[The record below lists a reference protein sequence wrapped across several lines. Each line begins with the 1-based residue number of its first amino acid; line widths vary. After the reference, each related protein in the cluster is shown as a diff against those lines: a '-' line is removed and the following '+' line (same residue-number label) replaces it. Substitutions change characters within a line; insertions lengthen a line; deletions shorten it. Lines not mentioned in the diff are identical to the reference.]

1 MTVKN
6 FIGANAVLYFYI
18 ALGGAQ
24 AATASDASGPK
35 LPQLDIETYASQIFW
50 LIVTFI
56 VLYFLVAKI
65 AMPRIAEVLEG
76 RQERIED
83 DLDKAETLK
92 KEAYLVKVEYEKA
105 LSSAREEAH
114 DATRRAQ
121 DEIAKHSAEVE
132 ALANQKVANMLKD
145 AEDRIDAA
153 RTVHAVL
160 RCADLTAP
168 KVARDDVRLRLDK
181 QRARIEALRAAEIH
195 AQISRLLGI
204 LDVDLKQRLYVVGR
218 KRDGYGKHVLV
229 ALRGQSLDDI
239 ASLGSHPGQWPDLAL
254 PSHDVAVRAKPF
266 LLEALHAGAGRRR
279 NFGHVLVAAV
289 YHFHRK

>member
-6 FIGANAVLYFYI
+6 FIGANAILYFYI

-24 AATASDASGPK
+24 VATASDASGPK

-92 KEAYLVKVEYEKA
+92 KEAYLVRVEYEKA

-114 DATRRAQ
+114 EATRRAQ
-121 DEIAKHSAEVE
+121 EEIAKHGAEVE

-153 RTVHAVL
+153 RTEVSSNKETVTDTL
-160 RCADLTAP
+160 EQN
-168 KVARDDVRLRLDK
+168 VARDIIGDTVKKLVGIDVSAEDVN
-181 QRARIEALRAAEIH
+181 EA
-195 AQISRLLGI
+195 ISLT
-204 LDVDLKQRLYVVGR
+204 LKGR
-218 KRDGYGKHVLV
+218 
-229 ALRGQSLDDI
+229 
-239 ASLGSHPGQWPDLAL
+239 
-254 PSHDVAVRAKPF
+254 
-266 LLEALHAGAGRRR
+266 GR
-279 NFGHVLVAAV
+279 
-289 YHFHRK
+289 

>member
-6 FIGANAVLYFYI
+6 FIGANAILYFYI

-24 AATASDASGPK
+24 VATASDASGPK

-50 LIVTFI
+50 LIVSFI

-114 DATRRAQ
+114 EATRRTQ
-121 DEIAKHSAEVE
+121 EEIAKHGAEVE
-132 ALANQKVANMLKD
+132 ALANQKVVNMLKD
-145 AEDRIDAA
+145 AEDRIEAA
-153 RTVHAVL
+153 RTEVSSDKETVVDTL
-160 RCADLTAP
+160 EQN
-168 KVARDDVRLRLDK
+168 VARDIIGDTVKKMVGIDVSPD
-181 QRARIEALRAAEIH
+181 
-195 AQISRLLGI
+195 
-204 LDVDLKQRLYVVGR
+204 DVNTAINLTLKGR
-218 KRDGYGKHVLV
+218 TR
-229 ALRGQSLDDI
+229 
-239 ASLGSHPGQWPDLAL
+239 
-254 PSHDVAVRAKPF
+254 
-266 LLEALHAGAGRRR
+266 
-279 NFGHVLVAAV
+279 
-289 YHFHRK
+289 

>member
-6 FIGANAVLYFYI
+6 FIGANAILYFYI

-24 AATASDASGPK
+24 VATASDASGPK
-35 LPQLDIETYASQIFW
+35 LPQLDVETYASQIFW

-92 KEAYLVKVEYEKA
+92 KEAYLVRVEYEKA

-114 DATRRAQ
+114 EATRRAQ
-121 DEIAKHSAEVE
+121 EEIAKHGAEVE

-145 AEDRIDAA
+145 AENRIEAA
-153 RTVHAVL
+153 RTEASSEKETVTDTL
-160 RCADLTAP
+160 EQN
-168 KVARDDVRLRLDK
+168 VARDIIGDTVKKMVGIDVSPEDVN
-181 QRARIEALRAAEIH
+181 EA
-195 AQISRLLGI
+195 ISLT
-204 LDVDLKQRLYVVGR
+204 LKGR
-218 KRDGYGKHVLV
+218 
-229 ALRGQSLDDI
+229 
-239 ASLGSHPGQWPDLAL
+239 
-254 PSHDVAVRAKPF
+254 VR
-266 LLEALHAGAGRRR
+266 
-279 NFGHVLVAAV
+279 
-289 YHFHRK
+289 

>member
-6 FIGANAVLYFYI
+6 FIGANALAYFYI

-114 DATRRAQ
+114 EATRRAQ

-132 ALANQKVANMLKD
+132 ALANQKVA
-145 AEDRIDAA
+145 
-153 RTVHAVL
+153 
-160 RCADLTAP
+160 
-168 KVARDDVRLRLDK
+168 
-181 QRARIEALRAAEIH
+181 
-195 AQISRLLGI
+195 
-204 LDVDLKQRLYVVGR
+204 
-218 KRDGYGKHVLV
+218 
-229 ALRGQSLDDI
+229 
-239 ASLGSHPGQWPDLAL
+239 
-254 PSHDVAVRAKPF
+254 
-266 LLEALHAGAGRRR
+266 
-279 NFGHVLVAAV
+279 
-289 YHFHRK
+289 

>member
-6 FIGANAVLYFYI
+6 FIGANAILYFYI

-24 AATASDASGPK
+24 VATASDASGPK

-92 KEAYLVKVEYEKA
+92 KEAYLVRVEYEKA

-114 DATRRAQ
+114 EATRRAQ
-121 DEIAKHSAEVE
+121 EEIAKHGAEVE
-132 ALANQKVANMLKD
+132 ALANQKVVNMLKD
-145 AEDRIDAA
+145 ADDRIEAA
-153 RTVHAVL
+153 RNEASSDKEIV
-160 RCADLTAP
+160 ADTLEQN
-168 KVARDDVRLRLDK
+168 VARDIIGDTVKKMVGIDVSTNDVNEAISLTLK
-181 QRARIEALRAAEIH
+181 GRAR
-195 AQISRLLGI
+195 
-204 LDVDLKQRLYVVGR
+204 
-218 KRDGYGKHVLV
+218 
-229 ALRGQSLDDI
+229 
-239 ASLGSHPGQWPDLAL
+239 
-254 PSHDVAVRAKPF
+254 
-266 LLEALHAGAGRRR
+266 
-279 NFGHVLVAAV
+279 
-289 YHFHRK
+289 

>member
-6 FIGANAVLYFYI
+6 FIGANAILYFYI

-24 AATASDASGPK
+24 VATASDASGPK

-92 KEAYLVKVEYEKA
+92 KEAYLVRVEYEKA

-114 DATRRAQ
+114 EATRRAQ
-121 DEIAKHSAEVE
+121 EEIAKHGAEVE

-153 RTVHAVL
+153 RTEVSSKKETVTDTL
-160 RCADLTAP
+160 EQN
-168 KVARDDVRLRLDK
+168 VARDIIGDTVKKLVGIDVSPEDVND
-181 QRARIEALRAAEIH
+181 A
-195 AQISRLLGI
+195 ISLT
-204 LDVDLKQRLYVVGR
+204 LKGR
-218 KRDGYGKHVLV
+218 
-229 ALRGQSLDDI
+229 
-239 ASLGSHPGQWPDLAL
+239 
-254 PSHDVAVRAKPF
+254 VR
-266 LLEALHAGAGRRR
+266 
-279 NFGHVLVAAV
+279 
-289 YHFHRK
+289 

>member
-24 AATASDASGPK
+24 FATASDASGPK
-35 LPQLDIETYASQIFW
+35 LPQLDVETYASQVFW
-50 LIVTFI
+50 LIITFI

-92 KEAYLVKVEYEKA
+92 KEAYLVRVEYEKA

-114 DATRRAQ
+114 EATRRAQ
-121 DEIAKHSAEVE
+121 EEIAKHGAEVE

-145 AEDRIDAA
+145 AEDRIEAA
-153 RTVHAVL
+153 RTEASSEKETVTDTL
-160 RCADLTAP
+160 EQN
-168 KVARDDVRLRLDK
+168 VARDIIGDTVKKLVGIDVSSEDVNK
-181 QRARIEALRAAEIH
+181 A
-195 AQISRLLGI
+195 ISLT
-204 LDVDLKQRLYVVGR
+204 LKGR
-218 KRDGYGKHVLV
+218 SR
-229 ALRGQSLDDI
+229 
-239 ASLGSHPGQWPDLAL
+239 
-254 PSHDVAVRAKPF
+254 
-266 LLEALHAGAGRRR
+266 
-279 NFGHVLVAAV
+279 
-289 YHFHRK
+289 

>member
-6 FIGANAVLYFYI
+6 FIGANAILYFYI

-24 AATASDASGPK
+24 VATASDASGPK
-35 LPQLDIETYASQIFW
+35 LPQLDIETYASKIFW
-50 LIVTFI
+50 LIVTFL

-92 KEAYLVKVEYEKA
+92 KEAYLVRVEYEKA

-114 DATRRAQ
+114 EATRRAQ
-121 DEIAKHSAEVE
+121 EEIAKHGAEVE

-153 RTVHAVL
+153 RTEASSKKETVTDTL
-160 RCADLTAP
+160 EQN
-168 KVARDDVRLRLDK
+168 VARDIIGDTIKKLVGIDVSAEDVN
-181 QRARIEALRAAEIH
+181 EA
-195 AQISRLLGI
+195 ISLT
-204 LDVDLKQRLYVVGR
+204 LKGR
-218 KRDGYGKHVLV
+218 
-229 ALRGQSLDDI
+229 
-239 ASLGSHPGQWPDLAL
+239 
-254 PSHDVAVRAKPF
+254 
-266 LLEALHAGAGRRR
+266 GR
-279 NFGHVLVAAV
+279 
-289 YHFHRK
+289 

>member
-6 FIGANAVLYFYI
+6 FIGANAILYFYI

-24 AATASDASGPK
+24 VATASDASGPK

-92 KEAYLVKVEYEKA
+92 KEAYLVRVEYEKA

-114 DATRRAQ
+114 EATRRAQ
-121 DEIAKHSAEVE
+121 EEIAKHGAEVE

-145 AEDRIDAA
+145 AEDRIGAA
-153 RTVHAVL
+153 RTEASSKKETA
-160 RCADLTAP
+160 ADTLEQN
-168 KVARDDVRLRLDK
+168 VARDIIGDTVKKLVGIDVSAEDVN
-181 QRARIEALRAAEIH
+181 EA
-195 AQISRLLGI
+195 ISLT
-204 LDVDLKQRLYVVGR
+204 LKGR
-218 KRDGYGKHVLV
+218 
-229 ALRGQSLDDI
+229 
-239 ASLGSHPGQWPDLAL
+239 
-254 PSHDVAVRAKPF
+254 
-266 LLEALHAGAGRRR
+266 GR
-279 NFGHVLVAAV
+279 
-289 YHFHRK
+289 

>member
-6 FIGANAVLYFYI
+6 FIGANALAYFYI

-114 DATRRAQ
+114 EATRRAQ

-132 ALANQKVANMLKD
+132 AFANQKVANMLKD
-145 AEDRIDAA
+145 AEDRIEAT
-153 RTVHAVL
+153 RTVTDTL
-160 RCADLTAP
+160 EQN
-168 KVARDDVRLRLDK
+168 VARDIIGDTVKKLVGIDVSPEDVN
-181 QRARIEALRAAEIH
+181 EA
-195 AQISRLLGI
+195 ISLT
-204 LDVDLKQRLYVVGR
+204 LKGR
-218 KRDGYGKHVLV
+218 
-229 ALRGQSLDDI
+229 
-239 ASLGSHPGQWPDLAL
+239 
-254 PSHDVAVRAKPF
+254 VR
-266 LLEALHAGAGRRR
+266 
-279 NFGHVLVAAV
+279 
-289 YHFHRK
+289 

>member
-6 FIGANAVLYFYI
+6 FIGANAILYFYI

-24 AATASDASGPK
+24 VATASDASGPK

-92 KEAYLVKVEYEKA
+92 KEAYLVRVEYEKA

-114 DATRRAQ
+114 EATRRAQ
-121 DEIAKHSAEVE
+121 EEIAKHGAEVE

-153 RTVHAVL
+153 RTEVSSTKETVTDTL
-160 RCADLTAP
+160 EQN
-168 KVARDDVRLRLDK
+168 VARDIIGDTVKKLVGIDVSAEDVN
-181 QRARIEALRAAEIH
+181 EA
-195 AQISRLLGI
+195 ISLT
-204 LDVDLKQRLYVVGR
+204 LKGR
-218 KRDGYGKHVLV
+218 
-229 ALRGQSLDDI
+229 
-239 ASLGSHPGQWPDLAL
+239 
-254 PSHDVAVRAKPF
+254 
-266 LLEALHAGAGRRR
+266 GR
-279 NFGHVLVAAV
+279 
-289 YHFHRK
+289 

>member
-24 AATASDASGPK
+24 VATASDASGPK
-35 LPQLDIETYASQIFW
+35 LPQLDVETYASQIFW

-92 KEAYLVKVEYEKA
+92 KEAYLVRVEYEKA

-114 DATRRAQ
+114 EATRRAQ

-145 AEDRIDAA
+145 AEDRIEAA
-153 RTVHAVL
+153 RTEASSEKETVTDTL
-160 RCADLTAP
+160 EQN
-168 KVARDDVRLRLDK
+168 VARDIIGDTVKKLVGINVSPEDVN
-181 QRARIEALRAAEIH
+181 EA
-195 AQISRLLGI
+195 ISLT
-204 LDVDLKQRLYVVGR
+204 LKGR
-218 KRDGYGKHVLV
+218 
-229 ALRGQSLDDI
+229 
-239 ASLGSHPGQWPDLAL
+239 
-254 PSHDVAVRAKPF
+254 VR
-266 LLEALHAGAGRRR
+266 
-279 NFGHVLVAAV
+279 
-289 YHFHRK
+289 

>member
-24 AATASDASGPK
+24 AAIASDASGPK

-114 DATRRAQ
+114 EATRRAQ

-145 AEDRIDAA
+145 AEHRIEAA
-153 RTVHAVL
+153 RTEASSEKETVTDTL
-160 RCADLTAP
+160 EQN
-168 KVARDDVRLRLDK
+168 VARDIIGDTVKKLVGINVSPEDVN
-181 QRARIEALRAAEIH
+181 EA
-195 AQISRLLGI
+195 ISLT
-204 LDVDLKQRLYVVGR
+204 LKGR
-218 KRDGYGKHVLV
+218 
-229 ALRGQSLDDI
+229 
-239 ASLGSHPGQWPDLAL
+239 
-254 PSHDVAVRAKPF
+254 VR
-266 LLEALHAGAGRRR
+266 
-279 NFGHVLVAAV
+279 
-289 YHFHRK
+289 

>member
-114 DATRRAQ
+114 EATRRAQ

-132 ALANQKVANMLKD
+132 ALATDNTELEADILVPANK
-145 AEDRIDAA
+145 
-153 RTVHAVL
+153 
-160 RCADLTAP
+160 
-168 KVARDDVRLRLDK
+168 
-181 QRARIEALRAAEIH
+181 
-195 AQISRLLGI
+195 S
-204 LDVDLKQRLYVVGR
+204 
-218 KRDGYGKHVLV
+218 
-229 ALRGQSLDDI
+229 
-239 ASLGSHPGQWPDLAL
+239 ASLLTLVIRIVP
-254 PSHDVAVRAKPF
+254 PSLCKKPSPFATAVVPLEVPPSIKLISAAVAVMQ
-266 LLEALHAGAGRRR
+266 EACWS
-279 NFGHVLVAAV
+279 
-289 YHFHRK
+289 

>member
-132 ALANQKVANMLKD
+132 ALANQKVATMLKD
-145 AEDRIDAA
+145 AEDRIEAA
-153 RTVHAVL
+153 RTEASSEKETVTDTL
-160 RCADLTAP
+160 EQN
-168 KVARDDVRLRLDK
+168 VARDIIGDTVKKLVGINVSPEDVN
-181 QRARIEALRAAEIH
+181 EA
-195 AQISRLLGI
+195 ISLT
-204 LDVDLKQRLYVVGR
+204 LKGR
-218 KRDGYGKHVLV
+218 
-229 ALRGQSLDDI
+229 
-239 ASLGSHPGQWPDLAL
+239 
-254 PSHDVAVRAKPF
+254 VR
-266 LLEALHAGAGRRR
+266 
-279 NFGHVLVAAV
+279 
-289 YHFHRK
+289 

>member
-18 ALGGAQ
+18 TLGGAQ
-24 AATASDASGPK
+24 VATASDASGPK
-35 LPQLDIETYASQIFW
+35 LPQLDVETYASQIFW

-92 KEAYLVKVEYEKA
+92 KEAYLVRVEYEKA

-114 DATRRAQ
+114 EATRRAQ
-121 DEIAKHSAEVE
+121 EEIAKHGAEVE

-145 AEDRIDAA
+145 AENRIEAA
-153 RTVHAVL
+153 RTEASSEKETVTDTL
-160 RCADLTAP
+160 EQN
-168 KVARDDVRLRLDK
+168 VARDIIGDTVKKMVGIDVSPEDVN
-181 QRARIEALRAAEIH
+181 EA
-195 AQISRLLGI
+195 ISLT
-204 LDVDLKQRLYVVGR
+204 LKGR
-218 KRDGYGKHVLV
+218 
-229 ALRGQSLDDI
+229 
-239 ASLGSHPGQWPDLAL
+239 
-254 PSHDVAVRAKPF
+254 VR
-266 LLEALHAGAGRRR
+266 
-279 NFGHVLVAAV
+279 
-289 YHFHRK
+289 

>member
-18 ALGGAQ
+18 ALGGARV
-24 AATASDASGPK
+24 ATASDASGPK

-92 KEAYLVKVEYEKA
+92 KEAYLVKIEYEKA

-114 DATRRAQ
+114 EATRRAQ
-121 DEIAKHSAEVE
+121 DEIAKHGAEVE

-145 AEDRIDAA
+145 AEDRIETA
-153 RTVHAVL
+153 RTEASAEKGTVKDTL
-160 RCADLTAP
+160 EQN
-168 KVARDDVRLRLDK
+168 VARDIIGDTVKKLVGIDVSPEDVN
-181 QRARIEALRAAEIH
+181 EA
-195 AQISRLLGI
+195 ISLT
-204 LDVDLKQRLYVVGR
+204 LKGR
-218 KRDGYGKHVLV
+218 
-229 ALRGQSLDDI
+229 
-239 ASLGSHPGQWPDLAL
+239 
-254 PSHDVAVRAKPF
+254 VR
-266 LLEALHAGAGRRR
+266 
-279 NFGHVLVAAV
+279 
-289 YHFHRK
+289 

>member
-1 MTVKN
+1 MTFKN

-24 AATASDASGPK
+24 VATASDASGPK

-114 DATRRAQ
+114 EATRRAQ

-132 ALANQKVANMLKD
+132 ALANQKVATMLKD
-145 AEDRIDAA
+145 AEDRIEAA
-153 RTVHAVL
+153 RTEASSEKETVTDTL
-160 RCADLTAP
+160 EQN
-168 KVARDDVRLRLDK
+168 VARDIIGDTVKKLVGINVSPEDVN
-181 QRARIEALRAAEIH
+181 EA
-195 AQISRLLGI
+195 ISLT
-204 LDVDLKQRLYVVGR
+204 LKGR
-218 KRDGYGKHVLV
+218 
-229 ALRGQSLDDI
+229 
-239 ASLGSHPGQWPDLAL
+239 
-254 PSHDVAVRAKPF
+254 VR
-266 LLEALHAGAGRRR
+266 
-279 NFGHVLVAAV
+279 
-289 YHFHRK
+289 

>member
-6 FIGANAVLYFYI
+6 FIGANAILYFYI

-24 AATASDASGPK
+24 VATASDASGPK

-92 KEAYLVKVEYEKA
+92 KEAYLVRVEYEKA

-114 DATRRAQ
+114 EATRRAQ
-121 DEIAKHSAEVE
+121 EEIAKHGAEVE

-153 RTVHAVL
+153 RTEASSKIETVTDTL
-160 RCADLTAP
+160 EQN
-168 KVARDDVRLRLDK
+168 VARDIIGDTIKKLVGIDVSAEDVN
-181 QRARIEALRAAEIH
+181 EA
-195 AQISRLLGI
+195 ISLT
-204 LDVDLKQRLYVVGR
+204 LKGR
-218 KRDGYGKHVLV
+218 
-229 ALRGQSLDDI
+229 
-239 ASLGSHPGQWPDLAL
+239 
-254 PSHDVAVRAKPF
+254 
-266 LLEALHAGAGRRR
+266 GR
-279 NFGHVLVAAV
+279 
-289 YHFHRK
+289 

>member
-24 AATASDASGPK
+24 VATASDASGPK

-114 DATRRAQ
+114 EATRRAQ

-132 ALANQKVANMLKD
+132 ALANQKVATMLKD
-145 AEDRIDAA
+145 AEDRIEAA
-153 RTVHAVL
+153 RTEASSEKETVTDTL
-160 RCADLTAP
+160 EQN
-168 KVARDDVRLRLDK
+168 VARDIIGDTVKKLVGINVSPEDVN
-181 QRARIEALRAAEIH
+181 EA
-195 AQISRLLGI
+195 ISLT
-204 LDVDLKQRLYVVGR
+204 LKGR
-218 KRDGYGKHVLV
+218 
-229 ALRGQSLDDI
+229 
-239 ASLGSHPGQWPDLAL
+239 
-254 PSHDVAVRAKPF
+254 VR
-266 LLEALHAGAGRRR
+266 
-279 NFGHVLVAAV
+279 
-289 YHFHRK
+289 